1 MPEWL
6 AAAVAYAEQWLA
18 YQLSATEQPGCV
30 LAVSHA
36 GELVAERAFGVADL
50 ATATPLTPKHRFRV
64 ASHSKTFT
72 AAGIMTLHEEGRLH
86 LDDPVARHVTGLTA
100 DIGAVTLTQ
109 LMSHSGGVM
118 RDGTDAGHWQDRQP
132 FLDEEGLRAQLREP
146 LTLEA
151 NTRFKYSNLG
161 YGLLGLVIEAITG
174 EPYAAWMDKRIIAP
188 FGLADTTADMPAKS
202 GAALATGHSARLPFG
217 RRFATPGHNA
227 TNALAS
233 ATGFISTA
241 GDLARFFGSLDPAAR
256 TSALAVASRR
266 EMTRRHWRV
275 PHSEWE
281 RHYGLGVIAGAAHG
295 HEWFGHSGAFQGFIS
310 RTACVPEWGV
320 TVSIVTN
327 AIDGLANPWVEGVL
341 SIMHEFSRR
350 GAPKAP
356 AADWTGRWWSYWGA
370 TDLVP
375 MGDVVLLASPGQLTP
390 FADASELKVSSP
402 LQARLSQANGFGGYG
417 EPVHRALSSDG
428 VAERLR
434 IGGTEL
440 LPEPAFLAEVAAKLS
455 GRAAEGE
462 SAFV

>member
-1 MPEWL
+1 MPDWL
-6 AAAVAYAEQWLA
+6 TAAVAYAEQWLD
-18 YQLSATEQPGCV
+18 YQLGSTEQPGCV
-30 LAVSHA
+30 LAVAHA
-36 GELVAERAFGVADL
+36 GELVTERAFGVADL
-50 ATATPLTPKHRFRV
+50 ATATPLTPRHRFRV

-100 DIGAVTLTQ
+100 DIGAVTLAQ
-109 LMSHSGGVM
+109 LLSHSGGVM

-174 EPYAAWMDKRIIAP
+174 EPYAQWMGRKIIAP
-188 FGLADTTADMPAKS
+188 FGLADTAADMPAEA
-202 GAALATGHSARLPFG
+202 GAPLATGHSARLPFG

-227 TNALAS
+227 THALAS
-233 ATGFISTA
+233 ATGFVSTA
-241 GDLARFFGSLDPAAR
+241 GDLARFIGSLDPEAR
-256 TSALAVASRR
+256 TSALSTASRR

-295 HEWFGHSGAFQGFIS
+295 HDWFGHSGAFQGFIS

-320 TVSIVTN
+320 AVSVVTN

-341 SIMHEFSRR
+341 SIFHEFSRR
-350 GAPKAP
+350 GPPEAAV
-356 AADWTGRWWSYWGA
+356 ADWAGRWWSYWGA

-375 MGDVVLLASPGQLTP
+375 MGELVLLGAPGLLNP

-402 LQARLSQANGFGGYG
+402 LQGRLSQANGFASYG
-417 EPVHRALSSDG
+417 EPVHRALSGDG

-440 LPEPAFLAEVAAKLS
+440 LPEPAFLAEVTARLS
-455 GRAAEGE
+455 ARG
-462 SAFV
+462 